1 MDEERENTQ
10 SLLENLGKVKFEL
23 YEETL
28 PKFIEIAEKIKHI
41 NFDKVD
47 LDKELLLDK
56 LELEEL
62 TSNVNQIS
70 SMLTGGLTGIGSGG
84 LAGLAAYSGAG
95 WLATAS
101 TGTAISSLSG
111 VAATNA
117 TLAWFGGGSIASG
130 GLGMAGGTMVLGG
143 IVAGPVLAVGGMVM
157 ASKAEVAKENAHSNL
172 NKAQLAAE
180 QMKQAELKATI
191 IGQRVDEIRNILN
204 ILSENFIKSINI
216 LEYLVSKSQDFR
228 DYSKEEKEA
237 VGVSFSLAKSIK
249 NILDMKLLT
258 EDGDLI
264 EGQEAVIQ
272 NELQTLGKI

>member
-1 MDEERENTQ
+1 MPLPFVLAGAAVVAGGFGAKKGYDAHQDFSSAKRINQGAKIIYQEAEKSLDEERENTQ

-157 ASKAEVAKENAHSNL
+157 ASK
-172 NKAQLAAE
+172 
-180 QMKQAELKATI
+180 LKWLKKMLI
-191 IGQRVDEIRNILN
+191 VI
-204 ILSENFIKSINI
+204 
-216 LEYLVSKSQDFR
+216 
-228 DYSKEEKEA
+228 
-237 VGVSFSLAKSIK
+237 SIK
-249 NILDMKLLT
+249 LN
-258 EDGDLI
+258 
-264 EGQEAVIQ
+264 
-272 NELQTLGKI
+272 